1 MEDTSRVEEQTSE
14 PLHSRRITA
23 YIAAGLI
30 AVSGLIYAAHEHHSA
45 QALATENQQE
55 MAQLNATRSQVD
67 ALAAQLKQL
76 AANAQAANQA
86 AEPEQTAKPSPTRRA
101 GGTAIRHSPVRRPS
115 AYEARLR
122 KLQSQLDEQGK
133 EIQESREEARN
144 DLNSARTELNGNIAR
159 THDELVLLE
168 KKGERNYF
176 EFDLTKSKQFQR
188 TGPLNI
194 SLRKANEK
202 HQYADLNLIVDDRTV
217 QQKHVNLD
225 QPVMY
230 YTPDT
235 QMPVEVVINSIT
247 KNHIHGYISVPK
259 YRKSELAA
267 ASTDSSNTTT
277 TTTQAAGNNSDPT
290 LHQRLPE

>member
-1 MEDTSRVEEQTSE
+1 MMEDKSLVEEQTSE
-14 PLHSRRITA
+14 PLHTRRITT
-23 YIAAGLI
+23 YVAAGLI
-30 AVSGLIYAAHEHHSA
+30 AISGLVYAAHEHHSA

-55 MAQLNATRSQVD
+55 MAQLNATRSQID
-67 ALAAQLKQL
+67 ALSAQIRQL
-76 AANAQAANQA
+76 AANEQAASQA
-86 AEPEQTAKPSPTRRA
+86 AQPEQTEKPSPTRRA
-101 GGTAIRHSPVRRPS
+101 GGTAIRHSSVRRPS
-115 AYEARLR
+115 AYESRLR

-144 DLNSARTELNGNIAR
+144 DLNSARTELSGSIAR

-176 EFDLTKSKQFQR
+176 EFDLTRSKQFQR

-235 QMPVEVVINSIT
+235 QMPVEIVINSIT
-247 KNHIHGYISVPK
+247 KNHIHGYISVPR

-267 ASTDSSNTTT
+267 ASGDSSNQAP
-277 TTTQAAGNNSDPT
+277 TQAAGNNTDPT
-290 LHQRLPE
+290 LRQRIPE